1 MLKHFSIW
9 SIFPLMWKI
18 TSYVNWMDIRQ
29 WQTQS
34 QNTLSK
40 FLIKGSSSVPTI
52 EHFDEDLYSILIS
65 FRRYMKIFN
74 QIISKW
80 YTIFFK
86 SDILIIEFPFLFCF
100 RQQNVNCSHFSKDLQ
115 QVIIPSTMIKTLFL
129 SVSNKKNKLF
139 SVWERNIMFKY

>member
-1 MLKHFSIW
+1 MLIHFSIW

-18 TSYVNWMDIRQ
+18 TSYINWMDIRQ

-80 YTIFFK
+80 YTIFLK
-86 SDILIIEFPFLFCF
+86 SDMLIIEFPFLFCF
-100 RQQNVNCSHFSKDLQ
+100 RQQNVNCSHFFKRFTTSNYSFNYDKNVLSFCFQ
-115 QVIIPSTMIKTLFL
+115 QEK
-129 SVSNKKNKLF
+129 
-139 SVWERNIMFKY
+139 

>member
-1 MLKHFSIW
+1 MLIHFSIW

-86 SDILIIEFPFLFCF
+86 SDMLIIDFPFLFCF

-115 QVIIPSTMIKTLFL
+115 QVIIPSTMIKTFFL

-139 SVWERNIMFKY
+139 SVWERNITFKY